1 LARLFKDT
9 CAGTDDVGTLGK
21 VLIIEDEPIIAEDLA
36 YIVEQLGLCV
46 SGVARTR
53 EEALV
58 LAKRVPLSLIL
69 SDVRIAD
76 GGSGIRAVEEIRD
89 EQDVAV
95 VFITGCPYLVPPS
108 FRESA
113 FVVGKPYKEAAVIL
127 AIEQAVSRRCDC
139 PKLLPCACGSP
150 QLPL

>member
-1 LARLFKDT
+1 
-9 CAGTDDVGTLGK
+9 VGTLGK

-89 EQDVAV
+89 EQTSRSSSSPGAH
-95 VFITGCPYLVPPS
+95 TWCLPHSGNRHS
-108 FRESA
+108 WSA
-113 FVVGKPYKEAAVIL
+113 
-127 AIEQAVSRRCDC
+127 SRIRKR
-139 PKLLPCACGSP
+139 P
-150 QLPL
+150 